1 MAPRRLR
8 RADMHLEA
16 VPLAEL
22 AGTGARA
29 KGESHRLCI
38 FANANMVA
46 TPSRL
51 ARTIMTVGTT
61 GETAA
66 TRRTAGA
73 CTPGVNASA
82 DEKAAAITSR
92 RKNGMGNPSR
102 NPEQSAIP
110 IELKNGRYT
119 NRVRPFSPEKRG
131 VMTWMEKPG
140 RHVTTVSNAPSRPFS
155 LRQIRTDFST
165 TTWRRALHS
174 HDSMTKWRITAAMGS
189 RHTGQL

>member
-1 MAPRRLR
+1 
-8 RADMHLEA
+8 
-16 VPLAEL
+16 
-22 AGTGARA
+22 
-29 KGESHRLCI
+29 
-38 FANANMVA
+38 
-46 TPSRL
+46 
-51 ARTIMTVGTT
+51 MTVGTT

-92 RKNGMGNPSR
+92 RKNGMGEPGVVILFNLTDPNR
-102 NPEQSAIP
+102 I
-110 IELKNGRYT
+110 KKWRYT